1 MNEDEE
7 IDNEMDWFLSEQ
19 TWEEYFNEGYEELME
34 NHVESCHCWHCGGYG
49 KVSYIRDGDVED
61 WGHCHDCD
69 GSGELYRA
77 KITQTTVIRAFLTQA
92 KHALEDIDLMDS
104 DLDQIYT
111 KIDQVVA
118 DVENYEK
125 KVGTRDG

>member
-1 MNEDEE
+1 MAN
-7 IDNEMDWFLSEQ
+7 M
-19 TWEEYFNEGYEELME
+19 TE

-49 KVSYIRDGDVED
+49 KVSYIFYGDIEKWMECPDCKDGD
-61 WGHCHDCD
+61 
-69 GSGELYRA
+69 LYRA
-77 KITQTTVIRAFLTQA
+77 KLTQTTVIRAFLTQA

>member
-1 MNEDEE
+1 
-7 IDNEMDWFLSEQ
+7 
-19 TWEEYFNEGYEELME
+19 ME

-69 GSGELYRA
+69 GGGELYRA

-111 KIDQVVA
+111 KIEFMDKHGETVVEYYDELQLKWQYDYA
-118 DVENYEK
+118 EPGEPDDV
-125 KVGTRDG
+125 G

>member
-1 MNEDEE
+1 MRV
-7 IDNEMDWFLSEQ
+7 I
-19 TWEEYFNEGYEELME
+19 E

-92 KHALEDIDLMDS
+92 KHALEDIELQGQFE
-104 DLDQIYT
+104 LDIAY
-111 KIDQVVA
+111 DQLNDA
-118 DVENYEK
+118 IAAMEEYET

>member
-1 MNEDEE
+1 M
-7 IDNEMDWFLSEQ
+7 
-19 TWEEYFNEGYEELME
+19 TE

-49 KVSYIRDGDVED
+49 KVSYIRDGDVEE

-111 KIDQVVA
+111 KIDQAVA
-118 DVENYEK
+118 DVEHYET
-125 KVGTRDG
+125 KVGTRDGQSE

>member
-1 MNEDEE
+1 M
-7 IDNEMDWFLSEQ
+7 
-19 TWEEYFNEGYEELME
+19 TE

-49 KVSYIRDGDVED
+49 KVSYIRGDEEE

-69 GSGELYRA
+69 GGGYLYRA
-77 KITQTTVIRAFLTQA
+77 KLTQTTVIRAFLTQA

-111 KIDQVVA
+111 KIDQAVA
-118 DVENYEK
+118 DVEHYET
-125 KVGTRDG
+125 KVGTRDGQSE

>member
-1 MNEDEE
+1 
-7 IDNEMDWFLSEQ
+7 
-19 TWEEYFNEGYEELME
+19 ME

-49 KVSYIRDGDVED
+49 KVAYTKAVPDPICGGDLVEEY
-61 WGHCHDCD
+61 GHCHDCD
-69 GSGELYRA
+69 GGGELYRT

-118 DVENYEK
+118 DVENYEI
-125 KVGTRDG
+125 KVGTRDGQSI

>member
-1 MNEDEE
+1 
-7 IDNEMDWFLSEQ
+7 
-19 TWEEYFNEGYEELME
+19 ME

-49 KVSYIRDGDVED
+49 KVSYIRGDEEE

-69 GSGELYRA
+69 GSGGLYRA

>member
-1 MNEDEE
+1 
-7 IDNEMDWFLSEQ
+7 
-19 TWEEYFNEGYEELME
+19 ME
-34 NHVESCHCWHCGGYG
+34 NYVESCHCWHCGGYG
-49 KVSYIRDGDVED
+49 KVSYIFCGDVEK
-61 WGHCHDCD
+61 WIECPDCKD
-69 GSGELYRA
+69 GSLYRA

-118 DVENYEK
+118 DVENYEI
-125 KVGTRDG
+125 KVGTRDGQSE